1 MHVHLHV
8 FHWLDEDVH
17 DVHPQQSTAPHHC
30 QSDLIYWTA
39 RWIYRPNH
47 DHRHHTMHTCGVGNY
62 NTEIIIT
69 SYADICKIIRIH
81 KYYTYRTASGNVSQ
95 VCIIIGWFLQL
106 LIKACKLFNSEFP
119 LYSTSLRPHSCVR
132 ICQYYQGLP
141 FSRPTPTFSTLTSY
155 MARMHAVQY
164 WSVGL

>member
-1 MHVHLHV
+1 MWCGKL
-8 FHWLDEDVH
+8 
-17 DVHPQQSTAPHHC
+17 
-30 QSDLIYWTA
+30 YWDTK
-39 RWIYRPNH
+39 
-47 DHRHHTMHTCGVGNY
+47 
-62 NTEIIIT
+62 IIIT

-132 ICQYYQGLP
+132 ICQYYQTWVVGKGYHSAGPLP
-141 FSRPTPTFSTLTSY
+141 RFQRLLVTWHACMQYNTDLWGYKLIFSMFCLSPRLGPHFIPWI
-155 MARMHAVQY
+155 
-164 WSVGL
+164 WSWL